1 MKKTGRLITGK
12 KGQGITEYII
22 IIALVVVVAIVII
35 RLIGKQSRDTG
46 VGAGK
51 AISEETGKAASQ
63 YQSDRGASDIDQLK

>member
-1 MKKTGRLITGK
+1 MKNPKRFLSSR
-12 KGQGITEYII
+12 KGQGITEYIV

-51 AISEETGKAASQ
+51 AISEETGKAESQ